1 MQGRCRRLGAAA
13 LLGMGLTAGAAIAAE
28 PEVNPNATLI
38 YFDAIGN
45 QTMDPQEPQNNS
57 SFAQGVLMAVYDPL
71 ILLDAA
77 GNPMPGLAQSWEY
90 NDDLTVFTM
99 KLRPNVT
106 FHDGT
111 KFNAA
116 VVVKNFERSVSI
128 GSKAGAAT
136 LETLSQI
143 AAIETEGDDVVRLK
157 LKAPSG
163 QMPYLLGF
171 QAGMM
176 ISPAAFGDNAFGA
189 AVKPIGTGPYRV
201 RTFESNVRTLTTRN
215 DDYWGGTAG
224 RPVAF
229 EHHFVPDSRAR
240 LNAVRS
246 GQANLAL
253 IEGRQI
259 NEAKT
264 AGFTVQINEKNST
277 WEVQANFSRGN
288 VGKLKVRQAIMH
300 AIDRQALSDALG
312 FGASQPTV
320 QFFAS
325 SSPAYLKELENLYP
339 FDQAKARKLL
349 TEAGYPNGV
358 DVTWLLL
365 NTNEYKQIGEA
376 VQSMLGEVGIRIKF
390 DIIDVSQYYTFR
402 RPPQRGDILMVRW
415 GGRPDPLQTFQE
427 TSGST
432 AIPWGAA
439 VPEIDTLI
447 NEARSLNPADPRRLG
462 VLHKL
467 ARVTTEQVSHI
478 SLMTRSSVYAY
489 RPGCIINLP
498 AYLPTGNDRIND
510 TKVGAKC
517 K

>member
-1 MQGRCRRLGAAA
+1 MQVTIRRPLLAA
-13 LLGMGLTAGAAIAAE
+13 LGILTLASTAVYAAD
-28 PEVNPNATLI
+28 PDVNTNATLI

-45 QTMDPQEPQNNS
+45 QTLDPQEPQNNS
-57 SFAQGVLMAVYDPL
+57 SFAQGPLMAVYDSL
-71 ILLDAA
+71 IRLDAK
-77 GNPMPGLAQSWEY
+77 GNPQPGLAESWQY
-90 NDDLTVFTM
+90 NQDMTVFTM
-99 KLRPNVT
+99 KLRPNVV

-111 KFNAA
+111 RFNAG
-116 VVVKNFERSVSI
+116 VVVRNFERSAAI
-128 GSKAGAAT
+128 GKKAGAAT
-136 LETLSQI
+136 IETMNHI
-143 AAIETEGDDVVRLK
+143 AAVEAEGDDIIRLK
-157 LKAPSG
+157 LKSPNG

-176 ISPAAFGDNAFGA
+176 ISPTGFGDNAFGA
-189 AVKPIGTGPYRV
+189 AVKPIGTGPFRV
-201 RTFESNVRTLTTRN
+201 RLFESNMRTVTVRN
-215 DDYWGGTAG
+215 DAYWGGTTG
-224 RPVAF
+224 RPAGY

-264 AGFTVQINEKNST
+264 AGFTVQVNEKNST
-277 WEVQANFSRGN
+277 WEIQANFSREN
-288 VGKLKVRQAIMH
+288 VGKLKVRQAMMH
-300 AIDRQALSDALG
+300 AVDRQALADALG
-312 FGASQPTV
+312 FGASSPTS

-325 SSPAYLKELENLYP
+325 SSPAYVKEYDSLYP

-349 TEAGYPNGV
+349 AEAGYPNGV
-358 DVTWLLL
+358 DINWLLL

-376 VQSMLGEVGIRIKF
+376 VQSMWAEVGIRIKF
-390 DIIDVSQYYTFR
+390 DIIDVSQFYTFR

-432 AIPWGAA
+432 AVPWGAA
-439 VPEIDTLI
+439 VPEIDALI
-447 NEARSLNPADPRRLG
+447 AQARGMDPADPARLA

-467 ARVTTEQVSHI
+467 GRVTTENASHI
-478 SLMTRSSVYAY
+478 SLMTRSAVYAY
-489 RPGCIINLP
+489 RPGCIIDLP
-498 AYLPTGNDRIND
+498 PYLPTGNDRTND
-510 TKVGAKC
+510 TKIGAKC

>member
-1 MQGRCRRLGAAA
+1 MKNKIIKYSAAG
-13 LLGMGLTAGAAIAAE
+13 LLGLSMATAPAIAAE
-28 PEVNPNATLI
+28 PEANPNATLI

-77 GNPMPGLAQSWEY
+77 GNPVPGLAQSWEY
-90 NDDLTVFTM
+90 NADLTVFTM

-111 KFNAA
+111 KFNAG
-116 VVVKNFERSVSI
+116 VVVKNFERSISI

-143 AAIETEGDDVVRLK
+143 ASIETEGDDIVRLK

-201 RTFESNVRTLTTRN
+201 RTFESNVRTFTTRN
-215 DDYWGGTAG
+215 DDYWGGIAG
-224 RPVAF
+224 RPAAF

-259 NEAKT
+259 NEAKA

-288 VGKLKVRQAIMH
+288 VGKLKVRQAMMH

-325 SSPAYLKELENLYP
+325 SSPAYVKELESMYP
-339 FDQAKARKLL
+339 FDQAKARALL

-358 DVTWLLL
+358 DINWLLL

-390 DIIDVSQYYTFR
+390 DIIDVSQFYTFR

-447 NEARSLNPADPRRLG
+447 AEARAMNPADPRRLG

-467 ARVTTEQVSHI
+467 GRVTTEQASHI

>member
-1 MQGRCRRLGAAA
+1 MMGRISAVGLALLAA
-13 LLGMGLTAGAAIAAE
+13 LPLRAAE
-28 PEVNPNATLI
+28 PEFNTNATLI

-57 SFAQGVLMAVYDPL
+57 SFAQGPLMSVYDSL
-71 ILLDAA
+71 IQLDAA
-77 GNPMPGLAQSWEY
+77 GNPQPGLAQSWQY
-90 NDDLTVFTM
+90 NKDLTVFTM
-99 KLRPNVT
+99 KLRPNVV

-111 KFNAA
+111 PFNAA
-116 VVVKNFERSVSI
+116 VVLRNFERSASI

-136 LETLSQI
+136 IETMNHI
-143 AAIETEGDDVVRLK
+143 AAVEAEGDDTVHLK
-157 LKAPSG
+157 LKSSNG

-176 ISPAAFGDNAFGA
+176 ISPAGFGDNAFGA
-189 AVKPIGTGPYRV
+189 AVKPIGTGPFRV
-201 RTFESNVRTLTTRN
+201 RSFESNLKTAMVRN
-215 DDYWGGTAG
+215 DGYWGGIAG
-224 RPVAF
+224 RPAAY

-259 NEAKT
+259 GEAKA
-264 AGFTVQINEKNST
+264 AGFTVQVNEKNST
-277 WEVQANFSRGN
+277 WEIQLNFSREN
-288 VGKLKVRQAIMH
+288 VGKLKVRQAMMH
-300 AIDRQALSDALG
+300 AIDRQSLADALG
-312 FGASQPTV
+312 FGSSSPTL
-320 QFFAS
+320 QFFVS
-325 SSPAYLKELENLYP
+325 SSPAYVKEYDSLYP
-339 FDQAKARKLL
+339 FDQAKAKQLL
-349 TEAGYPNGV
+349 TEAGYPKGV
-358 DVTWLLL
+358 DITWLLL

-376 VQSMLGEVGIRIKF
+376 VQSMWAEVGIRIKF
-390 DIIDVSQYYTFR
+390 DIIDVSQFYTFR

-432 AIPWGAA
+432 AVPWGAA

-447 NEARSLNPADPRRLG
+447 AQARGMDPADPARLG

-467 ARVTTEQVSHI
+467 GRVTTENASHI
-478 SLMTRSSVYAY
+478 SLMTRSAVYAY
-489 RPGCIINLP
+489 KPGCIINLP
-498 AYLPTGNDRIND
+498 PYLPTGNDRTND
-510 TKVGAKC
+510 TKIGAKC